1 MGTVHILR
9 KEWNLGTVTSVS
21 GNKKIGAM
29 LGVKGSMV
37 TLKGKA
43 AREFLKKIEQEPTEG
58 QRQVFVE
65 ADRVFEAIKPR
76 NKKATEK
83 VSIP

>member
-9 KEWNLGTVTSVS
+9 KEWSWGTVTSVS
-21 GNKKIGAM
+21 GNKKMGAM

-43 AREFLKKIEQEPTEG
+43 AKEFLKKVEQGPTER
-58 QRQVFVE
+58 QKQVFVE
-65 ADRVFEAIKPR
+65 ADRVFEAVKPR

-83 VSIP
+83 AQL